1 MMEKEKTIITEEDHL
16 EEVWFKQAKEQTL
29 ETLPDFINH
38 VMNDYYHDYGT
49 VCHAI
54 SACAIAAA
62 YAADNSDSGGIT
74 GFQAGCIMWD
84 FIHQWMYS
92 GNKCGMRIV
101 DYDNMLYPQYGY
113 KYEKTISSG
122 TWQSIQ
128 KEAKKNL
135 DDYHSGVDHCVA
147 QPVLDH
153 WQSIVD
159 GEIPFGYTI
168 SDE

>member
-1 MMEKEKTIITEEDHL
+1 MMEKEKTIITEDDHL

-29 ETLPDFINH
+29 ETLPDFIDH

-62 YAADNSDSGGIT
+62 YAADNSDNGGIT

-92 GNKCGMRIV
+92 GNKCGMKIV
-101 DYDNMLYPQYGY
+101 DYDNMLYPQYEY
-113 KYEKTISSG
+113 KYEKTISSN

-135 DDYHSGVDHCVA
+135 DDYHSGTSIAA

-168 SDE
+168 SDD

>member
-1 MMEKEKTIITEEDHL
+1 MKKEKTIITEEDHL

-62 YAADNSDSGGIT
+62 WVADKSDSGGIT
-74 GFQAGCIMWD
+74 GFQANEIMWD
-84 FIHQWMYS
+84 FMRQWMYS
-92 GNKCGMRIV
+92 GNKCGMKIV
-101 DYDNMLYPQYGY
+101 DYDTMLYPQYRY
-113 KYEKTISSG
+113 KYEKTISSY
-122 TWQSIQ
+122 TWKSIQ

-135 DDYHSGVDHCVA
+135 DDYHSGTRVVA

-153 WQSIVD
+153 WRSIVD

-168 SDE
+168 SND